1 MPLQMFQTISHF
13 IRQALLPVEEAGRGL
28 LWIGLAWCLVSCT
41 GNKVYDHYEQT
52 PTTGWEKNDTLAFG
66 VPPIA
71 ADGLYAIDLGLRT
84 TGLYPF
90 MSITLVVEHDIIP
103 TQTTTTSADSLDI
116 PVSPTLIR
124 NSRAVP
130 HILNCSLVDER
141 GNTKGQGINYYQHD
155 FHLADLTLHA
165 GDSLRL
171 LIRHDMKR
179 EILPGISDVGIRIHR
194 H

>member
-1 MPLQMFQTISHF
+1 MFQTISHF
-13 IRQALLPVEEAGRGL
+13 FRQALLPVEETGRGL
-28 LWIGLAWCLVSCT
+28 LWIGLAWCLASCT

-52 PTTGWEKNDTLAFG
+52 PTTGWEKNDTLTFG
-66 VPPIA
+66 VPPLA

-103 TQTTTTSADSLDI
+103 TETTATTADSLDI
-116 PVSPTLIR
+116 PASPTLIR